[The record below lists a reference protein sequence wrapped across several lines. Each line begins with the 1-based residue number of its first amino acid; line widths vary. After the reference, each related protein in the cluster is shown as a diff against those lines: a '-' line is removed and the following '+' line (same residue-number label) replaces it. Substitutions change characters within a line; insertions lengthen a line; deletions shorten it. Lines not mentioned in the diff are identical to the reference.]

1 MQDFEWVEQNSP
13 KCKTQDSVID
23 NAVKDYSNN
32 KEKFI
37 VEDKITLTGYI
48 TKTISHIDGDIY
60 DPSRLPGFDTGFAL
74 FKAYCKLWDKKAH
87 SQHWCDEYIEFL
99 RQHPERF
106 WYALYA
112 YAKGSSKIV
121 KRKGNTK
128 PYTGG
133 ELVTVINAL
142 GVEEY
147 FGLEM
152 LYVNGDEFYPE
163 PKYVTYFV
171 RFVNAYSGSWRG
183 KKGFESLEGAV
194 VDQMLVE
201 LGIKLNS
208 RPRPINTAECPEC
221 GCKFN
226 TSTGESIT
234 KGAYIEEGKE
244 SDADIYR
251 RIEQVQIAKDK
262 AVKEKKAKSLHT
274 QMQDKIARAKKAA
287 VSFGLVLSF
296 DLTTD
301 RVKTAAD
308 VLIALAELQEKP
320 RVAASLKIDRETLL
334 WYLEEFRPN

>member
-1 MQDFEWVEQNSP
+1 MS
-13 KCKTQDSVID
+13 ID
-23 NAVKDYSNN
+23 K
-32 KEKFI
+32 
-37 VEDKITLTGYI
+37 
-48 TKTISHIDGDIY
+48 
-60 DPSRLPGFDTGFAL
+60 
-74 FKAYCKLWDKKAH
+74 
-87 SQHWCDEYIEFL
+87 
-99 RQHPERF
+99 
-106 WYALYA
+106 
-112 YAKGSSKIV
+112 
-121 KRKGNTK
+121 
-128 PYTGG
+128 
-133 ELVTVINAL
+133 
-142 GVEEY
+142 
-147 FGLEM
+147 
-152 LYVNGDEFYPE
+152 
-163 PKYVTYFV
+163 
-171 RFVNAYSGSWRG
+171 
-183 KKGFESLEGAV
+183 
-194 VDQMLVE
+194 